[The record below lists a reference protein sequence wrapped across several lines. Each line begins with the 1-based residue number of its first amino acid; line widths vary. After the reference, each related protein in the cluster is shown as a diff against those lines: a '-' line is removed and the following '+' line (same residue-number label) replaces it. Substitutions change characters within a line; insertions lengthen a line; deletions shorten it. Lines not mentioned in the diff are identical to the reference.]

1 MCLCDSRTRESEKKE
16 RKKKRER
23 REGGIKRETEN
34 TRERE
39 TERIR
44 DRKNIYSLK
53 YDDVIIDLSQKRVA
67 EKGIGR
73 ERKTEMKGPQMLSHF
88 RSRSLLSMI
97 LRTLVNFSLPFTDLL
112 LCPATGLLPLSTH
125 CLNECCFHV
134 VSAEFL

>member
-1 MCLCDSRTRESEKKE
+1 VCLRDSRTRESEKE
-16 RKKKRER
+16 RKKKRDR

-34 TRERE
+34 TREREGE

-73 ERKTEMKGPQMLSHF
+73 ERKTEMKGPQMLSRI

-97 LRTLVNFSLPFTDLL
+97 LRTLVNFSLPYHRSSPVSSHWSP
-112 LCPATGLLPLSTH
+112 PAGHTLV
-125 CLNECCFHV
+125 E
-134 VSAEFL
+134 